1 MKRFISLFGHSYHSK
16 DLIQLIKHFE
26 VKYPEKPF
34 LNHKGEIMTAT
45 ASNRSKEL
53 YLGFKGANYAY
64 PAGFGEPKSIS
75 PLREEEIIL
84 MEITIMSNILEGVHG
99 LKIGDSQEDVLR
111 KLNTK
116 PKEKSTSEPSSMP
129 GSVKRHNWI
138 FWMDDYKVQT
148 SFLDDFK
155 LDFIRVREFEKSEK
169 LKIKLN
175 ATIKEQKKNLSPENL
190 KKIEAAGDLSFL
202 NRWSIDSKDEL
213 KKNEL
218 TEFLKN
224 YLALISEHTAKKSAS
239 KIYTETS
246 KLVKSINK
254 LNRNTGFIESTERAD
269 LCAFIEKVVQ
279 STGFRIPEGLDITEE
294 YRMW

>member
-1 MKRFISLFGHSYHSK
+1 MKRFINLFGHSYHSK
-16 DLIQLIKHFE
+16 DLLHLIEEFE
-26 VKYPEKPF
+26 INYPEKPF
-34 LNHKGEIMTAT
+34 LNSKGKIMTAT
-45 ASNRSKEL
+45 ASNASKDL
-53 YLGFKGANYAY
+53 YLGFRGANYAY

-75 PLREEEIIL
+75 MLREEEIIL
-84 MEITIMSNILEGVHG
+84 MEITLMSNILEGVHG

-116 PKEKSTSEPSSMP
+116 PKEKITSEPSSMP

-138 FWMDDYKVQT
+138 FWMEDYKLQI

-175 ATIKEQKKNLSPENL
+175 DTIKEQKKNLSPENL
-190 KKIEAAGDLSFL
+190 KNIEAAGDLSFL
-202 NRWSIDSKDEL
+202 HRWSIETKDEP

-218 TEFLKN
+218 IEFMKN

-239 KIYTETS
+239 KIYAETT

-254 LNRNTGFIESTERAD
+254 LNHDSSFIESTERAD